1 MDGKITN
8 MKKCYC
14 ESMKDAPEI
23 MKDFYSKI
31 VDIDYGYVEGCISLS
46 MVINNKGEYLLWA
59 DGDGIASSEP
69 IKFCPFC
76 GRKLNK

>member
-1 MDGKITN
+1 

-14 ESMKDAPEI
+14 ESMRDAPEI
-23 MKDFYSKI
+23 WKDFYSKI
-31 VDIDYGYVEGCISLS
+31 VDIDYGYVDGLVSLS
-46 MVINNKGEYLLWA
+46 MVVNNKGEYLLWA